1 VNDHHLKKLMIMR
14 HAKAAWP
21 LGVEDHDRPLAK
33 RGHDEAPLIGRWMV
47 EHGSIPDFILCSSA
61 LRTRQTCT
69 WVCSELGDKA
79 PTPKLEDGLYAASA
93 LRMLTVINHVP
104 DTVTTLML
112 ISHLPGV
119 QDLAMHLASRDSDHD
134 AYMDAAT
141 RFPTSALTVL
151 ETEKSW
157 AELDGQDARITKFK
171 VPRAH

>member
-1 VNDHHLKKLMIMR
+1 
-14 HAKAAWP
+14 
-21 LGVEDHDRPLAK
+21 
-33 RGHDEAPLIGRWMV
+33 
-47 EHGSIPDFILCSSA
+47 
-61 LRTRQTCT
+61 
-69 WVCSELGDKA
+69 LGDKA

-93 LRMLTVINHVP
+93 LRMLTVVNHVP

-112 ISHLPGV
+112 ISHMPGV

-141 RFPTSALTVL
+141 RYPTSALTVL
-151 ETEKSW
+151 ETEKTW

>member
-1 VNDHHLKKLMIMR
+1 M
-14 HAKAAWP
+14 
-21 LGVEDHDRPLAK
+21 
-33 RGHDEAPLIGRWMV
+33 
-47 EHGSIPDFILCSSA
+47 PDFILCSSA

-79 PTPKLEDGLYAASA
+79 PTPKLEDGLYGASA
-93 LRMLTVINHVP
+93 LRMLTVVNHVP

-134 AYMDAAT
+134 AYMDAAS

-151 ETEKSW
+151 ETEKPW